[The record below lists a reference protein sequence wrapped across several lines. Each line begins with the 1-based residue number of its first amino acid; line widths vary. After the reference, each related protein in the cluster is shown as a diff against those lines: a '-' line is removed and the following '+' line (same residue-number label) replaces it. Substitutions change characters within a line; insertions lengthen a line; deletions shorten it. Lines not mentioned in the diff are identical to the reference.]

1 MENLVFA
8 APVLG
13 ILGCAFAVY
22 LFFFVK
28 KQPVGTDLMKEIAGM
43 IHEGAMAFL
52 KREYT
57 YLAIFIAVVFILLS
71 WKISSLTAIAFL
83 V

>member
-13 ILGCAFAVY
+13 ILGFAFAVY

-28 KQPVGTDLMKEIAGM
+28 SKPVGTDTMK
-43 IHEGAMAFL
+43 
-52 KREYT
+52 
-57 YLAIFIAVVFILLS
+57 
-71 WKISSLTAIAFL
+71 
-83 V
+83 